1 MRSLVF
7 IFLSLATLAAPLVY
21 GEAYSTILTF
31 SEAYP
36 HCYDYEEYNTTKD
49 WATVTSKVVK
59 GEAFRAFVV
68 RDEREDKTS
77 LPCQIDVTG
86 QIVPADGLTLADF
99 KWCTLTVVQDAAGY
113 QSQLWKKVTV
123 SPGTPAAVS
132 NGKLHKMTVSTESKF
147 DPDAFLEGDIY
158 LYLLLLDTRDS
169 EGTAIEDIAV
179 APARPCRYALRNC
192 GTVGG
197 AISQGTLVPTVS
209 VGYSDTSA
217 GTAVERPGVI
227 IETYEVTDEA
237 GKVTTV
243 GVTRNDWLTTVPI
256 RSLEVNGNILTG
268 VELETYLTPAVT
280 GFSTTAPAAAS
291 AESAV
296 SLLSATA
303 DPSAAFYLSATSPDL
318 CFYALETKESL
329 NDAAWKPFNDL
340 LTEKGVDNATQKD
353 YTRCRIDGR
362 SPLTIPVFSG
372 ETGRF
377 YRLRM
382 VNQ

>member
-1 MRSLVF
+1 MK
-7 IFLSLATLAAPLVY
+7 FLAFTGLLLATLAAPLAH
-21 GEAYSTILTF
+21 GEAYKTIVSF
-31 SEAYP
+31 SEKYP

-49 WATVTSKVVK
+49 WASVTSKVVK

-68 RDEREDKTS
+68 RDTREDKTS
-77 LPCQIDVTG
+77 LPCQIDVAG
-86 QIVPADGLTLADF
+86 QIVPAEGLTLADF
-99 KWCTLTVVQDAAGY
+99 KWCTMTVVQDATGY
-113 QSQLWKKVTV
+113 QAQLWKKVTV

-132 NGKLHKMTVSTESKF
+132 NSVFHTMTVSADEKF
-147 DPDAFLEGDIY
+147 DPNAFFEEDIY

-169 EGTAIEDIAV
+169 EGTAIEDIAE

-197 AISQGTLVPTVS
+197 SISQGTLVPMVS
-209 VGYSDTSA
+209 VGYSDESA
-217 GTAVERPGVI
+217 ETAVERAGLVV
-227 IETYEVTDEA
+227 TYEVVDEETNA
-237 GKVTTV
+237 TAE
-243 GVTRNDWLTTVPI
+243 VTRNDWLATVPI
-256 RSLEVNGNILTG
+256 RSLEVNGDVLSEA
-268 VELETYLTPAVT
+268 ELEAYLTPT
-280 GFSTTAPAAAS
+280 LLGFSTTAPVAAP
-291 AESAV
+291 AV
-296 SLLSATA
+296 SLLSATT
-303 DPSAAFYLSATSPDL
+303 DSSAAFYLSASSPDL
-318 CFYALETKESL
+318 CFYALETKKSL